1 MAKTAMV
8 IARVEPELKK
18 DSEKVLKRLGMSITE
33 AVNLFLSQ
41 VKLQKGL
48 PFEVKIPNKTTLDTF
63 KKTDAGKELNKY
75 KNMDD
80 FIKKMAG

>member
-18 DSEKVLKRLGMSITE
+18 DSEKVLKRLGISITE

-41 VKLQKGL
+41 VRIQKGL
-48 PFEVKIPNKTTLDTF
+48 PFDVRIPNKTTL
-63 KKTDAGKELNKY
+63 KAMKDAEEGKNLNTY
-75 KNMDD
+75 ASIDD
-80 FIKKMAG
+80 FVKKMRA

>member
-18 DSEKVLKRLGMSITE
+18 DSEKVLKKLGISITE

-41 VKLQKGL
+41 VRIQKGL
-48 PFEVKIPNKTTLDTF
+48 PFEVRIPNKTTLKAMKDAEEGKNLTVCKDVDDMF
-63 KKTDAGKELNKY
+63 KKLGA
-75 KNMDD
+75 
-80 FIKKMAG
+80 